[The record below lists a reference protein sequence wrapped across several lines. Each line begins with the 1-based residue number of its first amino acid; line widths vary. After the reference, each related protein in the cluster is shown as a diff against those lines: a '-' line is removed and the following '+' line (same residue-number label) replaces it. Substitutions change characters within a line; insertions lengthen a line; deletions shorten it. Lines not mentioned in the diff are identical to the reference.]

1 MRGNKKIVVWNDWI
15 AFLVLSL
22 VWGTSFIL
30 IKKSLIAFDSTQ
42 VASLRILIA
51 TLAFLPVVIVHRK
64 KIDWSKWYLYLIVG
78 LAGGGIPAFLFAIS
92 QTKIES
98 GLAGALNTLTPIFT
112 LLFSL
117 IIFKNKINKKNILGV
132 VIGFIGAGL
141 MIYLTNNSFKGGFIY
156 SSLIILATVLY
167 AFNANMVKKFFN
179 SHDPLILTAVTF
191 IVFGPVTI
199 LILASGN
206 FLEVMKTDSN
216 AFLSLGAVTVLS
228 LLSTVFATVLFFKL
242 VQKSNTIFATSV
254 SYTVPFVAIG
264 WGVLDG
270 EQYNWVHFLSLIAII
285 LGVYLTRSGSKS
297 EVKKNKSVG

>member
-1 MRGNKKIVVWNDWI
+1 MSKIKKILVWNDWI

-22 VWGTSFIL
+22 IWGTSFIL

-64 KIDWSKWYLYLIVG
+64 KVDWSKWYLFLIVG
-78 LAGGGIPAFLFAIS
+78 LAGGGIPAFLFAIA
-92 QTKIES
+92 QTKINS

-112 LLFSL
+112 LLIAL
-117 IIFKNKINKKNILGV
+117 IFFKNKIDIKKSIGV
-132 VIGFIGAGL
+132 VIGLIGAAV
-141 MIYLTNNSFKGGFIY
+141 MIYLTNNSFKGGIFY
-156 SSLIILATVLY
+156 SSLILLATVLY

-191 IVFGPVTI
+191 IVFGPITI
-199 LILASGN
+199 LILANGD
-206 FLEVMKTDSN
+206 FIEIMKNDSN
-216 AFLSLGAVTVLS
+216 ALLSLGAVTILS

-254 SYTVPFVAIG
+254 SYTVPFVAVG

-270 EQYNWVHFLSLIAII
+270 EQYNWLHMLSLVAIL
-285 LGVYLTRSGSKS
+285 LGVYLTRPQPKSKS
-297 EVKKNKSVG
+297 KLVGGQ